1 MADRAEQPRVLRV
14 LAVVA
19 DALEHAGARWALIG
33 GLAVSTRIEPRFT
46 RDIDLAVSVPDDASA
61 GS

>member
-1 MADRAEQPRVLRV
+1 MADRAEPPRVLRV
-14 LAVVA
+14 LAVAA